1 MRPTFTLHKREIDS
15 VTVLYLEGPLRLGA
29 CESVTGM
36 QLSEVVKRLYG
47 GGSRLVA
54 IDLRGLARTP
64 DSSGL
69 GELVAAQAA
78 LRRCGGDLILV
89 NVPRRLRDL
98 IAMMRLEP
106 LLRVADTEEDA
117 VTLLRVQD

>member
-1 MRPTFTLHKREIDS
+1 MRPTFNLQRREFDS

-29 CESVTGM
+29 CDAVTGM
-36 QLSEVVKRLYG
+36 QLSEAVKRLY

-78 LRRCGGDLILV
+78 LRRLGGGLILV
-89 NVPRRLRDL
+89 NVPRRLREL
-98 IAMMRLEP
+98 IIMMRLES
-106 LLRVADTEEDA
+106 LFRIADTEEEA
-117 VTLLRVQD
+117 VRLLRALS